1 MESDDSSCVRQLPT
15 GKKRI
20 PKACSAC
27 RQSKVR
33 CDGKRPCSRCKR
45 SYKQCI
51 FYEVPKD
58 PTTERLENVES
69 EVQRLRAQIEAMGE
83 LFHLSTQQLPPE
95 DLGQV
100 QHAQDQFVDQHRAY
114 PAEAPFL
121 NSNHAASHSGGM
133 PMLFAVATSALNS
146 ERESEL
152 RPLRGLPS
160 SSQIRSAMDEET
172 VRPVKRKRS
181 GFEVKEELISD
192 FVSQGLMTA
201 DQAVACFRTFFQG
214 CDRYIPI
221 FDPEVDTFTSVRSRS
236 SILLNA
242 ICTIGSRVEMS
253 AATGPGQVPDLL
265 HAELKKWIGTVIQN
279 KNLNCLESVQA
290 LLIVACYTAERSL
303 MLSFA
308 TRMALDLG
316 LDVAFEELIQLLTL
330 KRTSDPLRIP
340 CDSVDAQVRC
350 LMRKSRTW
358 FGLLVLDHIFHV
370 DGGKPPGIRMMG
382 NARRCR
388 ILLHHP
394 SSTVLDMRL
403 FSQVE
408 LNVIRANINDT
419 LDIRD
424 SLTRE
429 AIAEFVHEAKVDLD
443 LWFDDWQ
450 RIIVNS
456 PTAQEE
462 RPFLLAALSVQHCW
476 AELILHCKALRS
488 MGVENVAAIAPIE
501 LNILSLA
508 KSAARQH
515 LRLISL
521 EPAFYLA
528 KLKYAMDF
536 VWAKCAFCFLLLLKL
551 SRLLPEQRDEHEEL
565 LQLGNKLLL
574 ELTRSAKGVETSA
587 PLDLDIA
594 PSRGRHCAEA
604 ATTSPSSHITD
615 PGTRAPAVQGLA
627 SGTGT
632 GLGNVYM
639 HILRLS
645 IEKYSRIFQGQQRGE
660 RGASGSSSSRPGS
673 GDGATT
679 TAGVETATAEE
690 PTTAAGAEQTSTS
703 FWDLFDAQVDLQSF
717 VPEQFVR
724 DWDFPGLNL
733 FYFPTA
739 WQDFF
744 GDSSL
749 GFGS

>member
-1 MESDDSSCVRQLPT
+1 MDSDDSCVMQVAI

-27 RQSKVR
+27 RHSKVR

-45 SYKQCI
+45 SRKQCV

-58 PTTERLENVES
+58 PATERLQNVES
-69 EVQRLRAQIEAMGE
+69 EVQRLRSQIEGMNELLHLHSQRLQHEGLGE
-83 LFHLSTQQLPPE
+83 VHTDDEILDRS
-95 DLGQV
+95 
-100 QHAQDQFVDQHRAY
+100 Y
-114 PAEAPFL
+114 PVETSFPGPGPAIP
-121 NSNHAASHSGGM
+121 NPGHM
-133 PMLFAVATSALNS
+133 PMLLATTTSSAGYPQATSASLHI
-146 ERESEL
+146 
-152 RPLRGLPS
+152 PS
-160 SSQIRSAMDEET
+160 PIDTEAQPPCRQ
-172 VRPVKRKRS
+172 RRS
-181 GFEVKEELISD
+181 GFDVREDPISD
-192 FVSQGLMTA
+192 FICKGLMTA
-201 DQAVACFRTFFQG
+201 DQAISCFRTFFEG

-221 FDPEVDTFTSVRSRS
+221 FDPDVDTFTSVRSRS
-236 SILLNA
+236 SMLFNA
-242 ICTIGSRVEMS
+242 ICTIGSRVEAS
-253 AATGPGQVPDLL
+253 ALVGFDPQLPDFL
-265 HAELKKWIGTVIQN
+265 HAELKKWIGVVIQN
-279 KNLNCLESVQA
+279 RKLTCLESVQA

-303 MLSFA
+303 ILSFA

-316 LDVAFEELIQLLTL
+316 LNEAFEKLIQRLTL
-330 KRTSDPLRIP
+330 KRT
-340 CDSVDAQVRC
+340 DSTAEMPDDAMDAQERY

-370 DGGKPPGIRMMG
+370 DGGKPPGIRMKG

-394 SSTVLDMRL
+394 ASTVLDMRL

-419 LDIRD
+419 LDVRD
-424 SLTRE
+424 SLARE
-429 AIAEFVHEAKVDLD
+429 AIAEYVHEAKVDLD

-456 PTAQEE
+456 LPAQEE

-488 MGVENVAAIAPIE
+488 MGVENVAAITPVE
-501 LNILSLA
+501 RNILHLA

-551 SRLLPEQRDEHEEL
+551 SRLLPEQRDEHQE
-565 LQLGNKLLL
+565 LL
-574 ELTRSAKGVETSA
+574 ELGTK
-587 PLDLDIA
+587 LL
-594 PSRGRHCAEA
+594 AEM
-604 ATTSPSSHITD
+604 
-615 PGTRAPAVQGLA
+615 A
-627 SGTGT
+627 SGASATRPEPRS
-632 GLGNVYM
+632 GNIYM
-639 HILRLS
+639 HILHLS
-645 IEKYSRIFQGQQRGE
+645 IEKYSRIFQE
-660 RGASGSSSSRPGS
+660 RRPGKS
-673 GDGATT
+673 I
-679 TAGVETATAEE
+679 
-690 PTTAAGAEQTSTS
+690 PTNHHPH

-744 GDSSL
+744 GDFSL

>member
-1 MESDDSSCVRQLPT
+1 MESDDPSCVRQLPT

-83 LFHLSTQQLPPE
+83 LFCLSTQQLP
-95 DLGQV
+95 Q
-100 QHAQDQFVDQHRAY
+100 
-114 PAEAPFL
+114 EAPFL
-121 NSNHAASHSGGM
+121 TSNHAASDSGGM
-133 PMLFAVATSALNS
+133 PMLFAAATSALNS
-146 ERESEL
+146 ERGSEL
-152 RPLRGLPS
+152 HPQRGLSS
-160 SSQIRSAMDEET
+160 SSQIPSAMDEET
-172 VRPVKRKRS
+172 VRPVRRKRS
-181 GFEVKEELISD
+181 GFEVKEEPISD

-201 DQAVACFRTFFQG
+201 DQALACFRTFFQG

-253 AATGPGQVPDLL
+253 PGSQIPDLL
-265 HAELKKWIGTVIQN
+265 HAELKKWIGIVIQN

-303 MLSFA
+303 ILSFA

-316 LDVAFEELIQLLTL
+316 LDEAFEELIQLLTL
-330 KRTSDPLRIP
+330 KRTSDMLRIP
-340 CDSVDAQVRC
+340 GDSMEAQVRC

-358 FGLLVLDHIFHV
+358 FGLLSLMLGIINGHCAQISRRRRQATWDTD
-370 DGGKPPGIRMMG
+370 DGKCSAMPNPAASSFVVSIRY
-382 NARRCR
+382 ASF
-388 ILLHHP
+388 L
-394 SSTVLDMRL
+394 S
-403 FSQVE
+403 
-408 LNVIRANINDT
+408 ANINDT

-424 SLTRE
+424 SLSRE

-443 LWFDDWQ
+443 LWFDQLPD
-450 RIIVNS
+450 S
-456 PTAQEE
+456 PRRTTIPTG
-462 RPFLLAALSVQHCW
+462 RPECPTLLGRTHPPLQSAALHGRGERSVTITP
-476 AELILHCKALRS
+476 L
-488 MGVENVAAIAPIE
+488 E

-565 LQLGNKLLL
+565 LQLGNKLLW
-574 ELTRSAKGVETSA
+574 ELTRSAEGGETSA

-594 PSRGRHCAEA
+594 PSRG
-604 ATTSPSSHITD
+604 
-615 PGTRAPAVQGLA
+615 
-627 SGTGT
+627 TGI

-645 IEKYSRIFQGQQRGE
+645 IEKYSRIFQGQERGE
-660 RGASGSSSSRPGS
+660 RGVSGSSSSSSSSSSSPGK
-673 GDGATT
+673 
-679 TAGVETATAEE
+679 
-690 PTTAAGAEQTSTS
+690 QTSSS

-744 GDSSL
+744 GDFSL

>member
-1 MESDDSSCVRQLPT
+1 MDSDDSSCVRQLPT

-27 RQSKVR
+27 RLSKVR

-45 SYKQCI
+45 SCKQCI
-51 FYEVPKD
+51 FYEAPKD
-58 PTTERLENVES
+58 PTTERLETVES

-83 LFHLSTQQLPPE
+83 LLRLSTQQFQAE
-95 DLGQV
+95 EQV
-100 QHAQDQFVDQHRAY
+100 QHAQAF
-114 PAEAPFL
+114 PAP
-121 NSNHAASHSGGM
+121 NHAASDPGGM
-133 PMLFAVATSALNS
+133 PMLFAAATSALSPERGS
-146 ERESEL
+146 EFH
-152 RPLRGLPS
+152 PQRGLS
-160 SSQIRSAMDEET
+160 ASSQIPSAMDTET
-172 VRPVKRKRS
+172 ARPFKRKRS
-181 GFEVKEELISD
+181 GFEVKEEPILDFISK
-192 FVSQGLMTA
+192 GLMTA

-253 AATGPGQVPDLL
+253 KATGPGSQVPDLL
-265 HAELKKWIGTVIQN
+265 HAELKKCIGIVIQN

-303 MLSFA
+303 ILSFA

-316 LDVAFEELIQLLTL
+316 LDEAFEELIQLLTL
-330 KRTSDPLRIP
+330 KRTNDTSRSTG
-340 CDSVDAQVRC
+340 DSMEAQVRC
-350 LMRKSRTW
+350 LVQKSRTW

-450 RIIVNS
+450 RIIVS
-456 PTAQEE
+456 FPAAQEE

-488 MGVENVAAIAPIE
+488 MGVENVAAITPLE

-551 SRLLPEQRDEHEEL
+551 SRLLPEPRDEHQEL
-565 LQLGNKLLL
+565 LELGNKLLW
-574 ELTRSAKGVETSA
+574 ELTRSAEGGETSA
-587 PLDLDIA
+587 LD
-594 PSRGRHCAEA
+594 
-604 ATTSPSSHITD
+604 
-615 PGTRAPAVQGLA
+615 GLA
-627 SGTGT
+627 SASATGA
-632 GLGNVYM
+632 GMGNVYM

-645 IEKYSRIFQGQQRGE
+645 IEKYSRIFQGQERERTGALGGE
-660 RGASGSSSSRPGS
+660 HSSSSSSNSSPC
-673 GDGATT
+673 GA
-679 TAGVETATAEE
+679 A
-690 PTTAAGAEQTSTS
+690 AEQTTS
-703 FWDLFDAQVDLQSF
+703 YFWDLFDAQVDLQSF
-717 VPEQFVR
+717 VPAQFVR

-744 GDSSL
+744 GDFSL

>member
-1 MESDDSSCVRQLPT
+1 MDSDDSSCVRQLPT

-45 SYKQCI
+45 SCKPCI
-51 FYEVPKD
+51 FYEIPKD
-58 PTTERLENVES
+58 PTTERLETVES
-69 EVQRLRAQIEAMGE
+69 EVQRLRAQIEAMAE
-83 LFHLSTQQLPPE
+83 LLRLSTQQSQAE
-95 DLGQV
+95 GLGQV
-100 QHAQDQFVDQHRAY
+100 QHAQSQFMEQHRAY
-114 PAEAPFL
+114 PAEAAFPAP
-121 NSNHAASHSGGM
+121 NHAVSDPGGI
-133 PMLFAVATSALNS
+133 PMLFAAATSALNS
-146 ERESEL
+146 ERGSEFH
-152 RPLRGLPS
+152 PQRGLS
-160 SSQIRSAMDEET
+160 ASSQSPSVMDTET
-172 VRPVKRKRS
+172 ARPFKRKRS
-181 GFEVKEELISD
+181 GFEVKEEPILD
-192 FVSQGLMTA
+192 FVSKGLMTA
-201 DQAVACFRTFFQG
+201 DQAIACFRTFFQG

-242 ICTIGSRVEMS
+242 IGTIGSRVEMS
-253 AATGPGQVPDLL
+253 PGSQVPDLL
-265 HAELKKWIGTVIQN
+265 HTELKKCIGIVIQN

-290 LLIVACYTAERSL
+290 FLIVACYTAERSL
-303 MLSFA
+303 ILSFA

-316 LDVAFEELIQLLTL
+316 LDEAFEELIQLLTL
-330 KRTSDPLRIP
+330 KRTNDTSRIS
-340 CDSVDAQVRC
+340 CDSMEAQVRC

-419 LDIRD
+419 LDIRG

-488 MGVENVAAIAPIE
+488 MGVENVAAITPLE
-501 LNILSLA
+501 RNILHLA

-551 SRLLPEQRDEHEEL
+551 SRLLPEPRDEHQEL
-565 LQLGNKLLL
+565 LELGNKLLW
-574 ELTRSAKGVETSA
+574 ELTRSAEGRETSA
-587 PLDLDIA
+587 LDLDLA
-594 PSRGRHCAEA
+594 P
-604 ATTSPSSHITD
+604 
-615 PGTRAPAVQGLA
+615 TRNRM
-627 SGTGT
+627 
-632 GLGNVYM
+632 GNVYM

-645 IEKYSRIFQGQQRGE
+645 IEKYSRIFQGQE
-660 RGASGSSSSRPGS
+660 RER
-673 GDGATT
+673 T
-679 TAGVETATAEE
+679 GVF
-690 PTTAAGAEQTSTS
+690 AEQTTS
-703 FWDLFDAQVDLQSF
+703 YFWDLFDAQVDLQSF

-744 GDSSL
+744 GDFSL

>member
-1 MESDDSSCVRQLPT
+1 MDSDDSSCVRQLPT

-20 PKACSAC
+20 P
-27 RQSKVR
+27 VR

-45 SYKQCI
+45 SCKQCI
-51 FYEVPKD
+51 FYEAPKD

-83 LFHLSTQQLPPE
+83 LLLME
-95 DLGQV
+95 
-100 QHAQDQFVDQHRAY
+100 QHRAY
-114 PAEAPFL
+114 PAEAAFPVPIHTV
-121 NSNHAASHSGGM
+121 SDPGGM
-133 PMLFAVATSALNS
+133 PMLFAAATSALDPDRGS
-146 ERESEL
+146 EFH
-152 RPLRGLPS
+152 PQRGLS
-160 SSQIRSAMDEET
+160 ASSQIPSAMDTET
-172 VRPVKRKRS
+172 ARPFKRKRP
-181 GFEVKEELISD
+181 GFEVKEEPILDFISK
-192 FVSQGLMTA
+192 GLMTA

-242 ICTIGSRVEMS
+242 LCTIGSRVEMTK
-253 AATGPGQVPDLL
+253 ATGPASQVPDLL
-265 HAELKKWIGTVIQN
+265 HAELKKCIGIVIQN
-279 KNLNCLESVQA
+279 KNLNRLESVQA

-303 MLSFA
+303 ILSFA
-308 TRMALDLG
+308 ARMALDLG
-316 LDVAFEELIQLLTL
+316 LDEAFEELIQLLTL
-330 KRTSDPLRIP
+330 KRTNDTSRSTG
-340 CDSVDAQVRC
+340 DSMEAQVRC
-350 LMRKSRTW
+350 LVQKSRTW

-382 NARRCR
+382 NAQRCR

-419 LDIRD
+419 LDVRD
-424 SLTRE
+424 RLTRE

-456 PTAQEE
+456 PPAQEE

-488 MGVENVAAIAPIE
+488 MGVENVAAITPLE
-501 LNILSLA
+501 RNILHLA

-551 SRLLPEQRDEHEEL
+551 SRLLPEPRDEHQEL
-565 LQLGNKLLL
+565 LELGNKLLW
-574 ELTRSAKGVETSA
+574 ELTRSAEGGETSA
-587 PLDLDIA
+587 
-594 PSRGRHCAEA
+594 
-604 ATTSPSSHITD
+604 
-615 PGTRAPAVQGLA
+615 GLA
-627 SGTGT
+627 SASATGA
-632 GLGNVYM
+632 GMGNVYM

-645 IEKYSRIFQGQQRGE
+645 IEKYSRIFQGQERERAGVFGGE
-660 RGASGSSSSRPGS
+660 HSGGGSSSNSNS
-673 GDGATT
+673 
-679 TAGVETATAEE
+679 TA
-690 PTTAAGAEQTSTS
+690 AEQTTS
-703 FWDLFDAQVDLQSF
+703 YFWDLFDAQVDLQSF

-744 GDSSL
+744 GDFSL